1 MALNREETKNFV
13 EDNGIATLQ
22 AFRTEDSPEVDD
34 MLERLGN
41 TSGALPFYA
50 IFPAD
55 KPNRPILLHGAFLS
69 PKGIIEALKKAGPS
83 RGVAKKVGDG
93 VAGI

>member
-1 MALNREETKNFV
+1 
-13 EDNGIATLQ
+13 LQ
-22 AFRTEDSPEVDD
+22 AFRTDDSPEVDD

-55 KPNRPILLHGAFLS
+55 SPNKPILLHGAFIS
-69 PKGIIEALKKAGPS
+69 PKPIIDALKKAGPS
-83 RGVAKKVGDG
+83 RGVAEKGGDG
-93 VAGI
+93 VAGF

>member
-1 MALNREETKNFV
+1 MALNREETKKFV
-13 EDNGIATLQ
+13 EDNGIIPLQ
-22 AFRTEDSPEVDD
+22 AFRTDDSPEVDD

-55 KPNRPILLHGAFLS
+55 NPNKPILLDGLFTG
-69 PKGIIEALKKAGPS
+69 PKRIIEALKKAGPS
-83 RGVAKKVGDG
+83 RGVAKKQEDG
-93 VAGI
+93 VTGI